1 MKTRSLYLV
10 AFLLM
15 SAVATFGK
23 DEPKTSGLA
32 VLPMKGTE
40 VFKVIYAHE
49 NANKVKVVLYNA
61 SSQIVFSESI
71 NSTTGFILPLNF
83 SKLAFG
89 DYKLELTDATGT
101 RTESIKYQPA
111 ISNDDNIRIARLTNE
126 HGKFLVAIANPK
138 NEKVTVKI
146 FDNYNN
152 LLHTEV
158 RNVSGDFAQVY
169 NVKNL
174 TGACTFQVSDNK
186 GTVKT
191 VQF

>member
-15 SAVATFGK
+15 SAVATFGN
-23 DEPKTSGLA
+23 DEPKTSGIA

-40 VFKVIYAHE
+40 VFKVIYANE
-49 NANKVKVVLYNA
+49 NANKVKVTLYNA

-89 DYKLELTDATGT
+89 EYKLELTDVTGT

-111 ISNDDNIRIARLTNE
+111 KSNDNIRVARLTNE
-126 HGKFLVAIANPK
+126 QGKFLVAIANPK

-158 RNVSGDFAQVY
+158 RTVSGDFAQVY

-174 TGACTFQVSDNK
+174 TGSCTFQVSDNE